1 MLFPTFVYKPGGPGK
16 FKRKRYSYR
25 AVEDEAMRQLMLK
38 EGWLATREEA
48 CGFPAPVAKV
58 EEVVE
63 QLVEE
68 KAVEVQ
74 EDPKD
79 DAPPTREEL
88 EQMAKELGIKFDG
101 RTSDK
106 KLIALIG
113 EKVEGDDGLD

>member
-1 MLFPTFVYKPGGPGK
+1 MEFPTFVYKPGGPGK
-16 FKRKRYSYR
+16 LKNKRYSYR
-25 AVEDEAMRQLMLK
+25 AVEDEAERQLMLK
-38 EGWLATREEA
+38 DGWMATREEA
-48 CGFPAPVAKV
+48 CGFAAP
-58 EEVVE
+58 VE

-74 EDPKD
+74 EEPKD